1 MGEALTTRYWCHVCA
16 QVVNPMMEPE
26 IKCPFCDGGF
36 VEEMDGRN
44 FETAADVRSERSLS
58 LWAPI
63 LLGMMGDSSR
73 PSRLRRE
80 EDDEDSDHEF
90 EDFIRRR
97 RRSSAILRL
106 LQSIRDDVRLD
117 PDNRE
122 NERERERER
131 ERDREGVILLNPFN
145 EAIILQGSF
154 DSDDNQSDSNS
165 TTAGASLGDYF
176 LGPGLELL
184 LQHLAEN
191 DPNRYGTPPAKKE
204 AVDALPNVKIE
215 EALSCSVC
223 LDDFDIGMDTKEMPC
238 KHKFHSGCI
247 LPWLELHSSCPVCR
261 FQLPA
266 DEKTSNDANS
276 VNGVENSDGDSGDAD
291 DSRGNNSRS
300 WVPVPWP
307 FNGLFSLSGSQNNGN
322 SNPSSSSSASGSNSH
337 AQGN

>member
-1 MGEALTTRYWCHVCA
+1 MGEALATRYWCHVCA
-16 QVVNPMMEPE
+16 QVVNPMMERE

-97 RRSSAILRL
+97 RSSAILRL
-106 LQSIRDDVRLD
+106 LQSIRNDVRLD
-117 PDNRE
+117 PDSRE

-131 ERDREGVILLNPFN
+131 ERDRE
-145 EAIILQGSF
+145 
-154 DSDDNQSDSNS
+154 
-165 TTAGASLGDYF
+165 GASLGDYF

-266 DEKTSNDANS
+266 DEKTSNDSNS
-276 VNGVENSDGDSGDAD
+276 VNGVENSDGDSGDVG

-322 SNPSSSSSASGSNSH
+322 SNPSSSSSSASGSNSH